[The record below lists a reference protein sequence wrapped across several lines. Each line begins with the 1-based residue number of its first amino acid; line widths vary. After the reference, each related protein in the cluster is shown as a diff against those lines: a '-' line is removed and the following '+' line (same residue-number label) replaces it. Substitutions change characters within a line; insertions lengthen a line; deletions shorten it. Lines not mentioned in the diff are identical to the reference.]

1 MKLRN
6 KKTGYVGDFNIECIK
21 ERGDYVKVVAND
33 VPYYEI
39 KKECGNLY
47 YYDTLAE
54 FNEEW
59 EDYEPAEP
67 LIKDEKICKAIRA
80 WAEANGYD
88 TVLYDKDKDCIYS
101 PYGSDKTDTSVSL
114 SFDLDG
120 VFKELEHRYSYTIT
134 ELCGEE
140 EE

>member
-33 VPYYEI
+33 APYYEI

-59 EDYEPAEP
+59 EDYKPAEP
-67 LIKDEKICKAIRA
+67 LIKEESARAIVKSWYMKNRLVGKLQSYGGDL
-80 WAEANGYD
+80 WLG
-88 TVLYDKDKDCIYS
+88 LR
-101 PYGSDKTDTSVSL
+101 GSDEDDGDWKIELHVRYYSTLKDDELYSL
-114 SFDLDG
+114 
-120 VFKELEHRYSYTIT
+120 T
-134 ELCGEE
+134 ELIGEE

>member
-6 KKTGYVGDFNIECIK
+6 KKTGVIGDFDIECYRQ
-21 ERGDYVKVVAND
+21 RGDFVKVVAND

-47 YYDTLAE
+47 YYYTLAE

-59 EDYEPAEP
+59 EDYKPTDP
-67 LIKDEKICKAIRA
+67 LIKDQAIRKAVRA
-80 WAEANGYD
+80 WAEANNSTKMVFDGYH
-88 TVLYDKDKDCIYS
+88 LA
-101 PYGSDKTDTSVSL
+101 SD
-114 SFDLDG
+114 
-120 VFKELEHRYSYTIT
+120 EHGNDIEFSNSWAEYVKHGEWYTIA

-140 EE
+140 EECES